1 MMKEIISSSDNQGIA
16 TMLFVDLVGSS
27 EAASL
32 QKSDDYSKLVSAF
45 QNNVEDVFKNEL
57 CRNQN
62 LDARVRDGQQRGSEK
77 KGIKYYEVRG
87 DEGFLI
93 LVNKI
98 NISESDIDLPLKD
111 TRENLLLVLRIA
123 LRIKYEWL
131 FAEENIKRFKEL
143 KKPFEVAIGINT
155 GKVTLKKEK
164 GQWKAEGYAINLA
177 KRIESQSRQGEYSGI
192 YVSEYT
198 FGNYNDIPGENTLRF
213 RQTEKLSLKG
223 ISGTVRTYELI
234 SAILDEEDEI
244 LFVPLIAL
252 EADGEDLKKIQ
263 EEFNNSL
270 NPWLGN
276 VLCNIKWKNSAIFW
290 EKEKKGKARKAL
302 QEAAE
307 IARKIIE
314 IDPKTPAWKIFLAQ
328 IIFDYV
334 ESYESDYRSK
344 DEKVRLKYELLIR
357 NTVEYLEKLITKEPH
372 ELDARLYL
380 GKFYSRVNYINKI
393 LRQKKKIVKYY
404 EMAVDEFQSIILW
417 QDKFPDAYYE
427 LAAAYLRTYPGRV
440 KFAMEHLELGIN
452 YAGEIDKKYLKK
464 MKKEAREDE
473 LFSTVLNQPD
483 FKAITS
489 LR

>member
-1 MMKEIISSSDNQGIA
+1 MNVPNPLTLEPRIA

-32 QKSDDYSKLVSAF
+32 KNQEDYSKLVSSF
-45 QNNVEDVFKNEL
+45 QNNVEDVFKDEL
-57 CRNQN
+57 CKKQKLNPKK
-62 LDARVRDGQQRGSEK
+62 DDGQQIKSIN

-93 LVNKI
+93 LVSKYEI
-98 NISESDIDLPLKD
+98 NGDGVEDVQKDI
-111 TRENLLLVLRIA
+111 RENLLLVLRIA

-131 FAEENIKRFKEL
+131 FAKENLDRFDEL

-155 GKVTLKKEK
+155 GKVALKKEK
-164 GQWKAEGYAINLA
+164 GKWKAEGYAINLA

-198 FGNYNDIPGENTLRF
+198 FGYYNDIPGENTLRF

-244 LFVPLIAL
+244 LFVPRIAL
-252 EADGEDLKKIQ
+252 RADEENLKKIQ

-290 EKEKKGKARKAL
+290 DKEQKVNAKKAL

-314 IDPKTPAWKIFLAQ
+314 IDPNMPAWKIYLAQ

-357 NTVEYLEKLITKEPH
+357 NTVEYLEKLITNEPH

-404 EMAVDEFQSIILW
+404 EMAVDQFQSIILW

-464 MKKEAREDE
+464 MKREAREDE
-473 LFSTVLNQPD
+473 LFFTVSNQPD